1 MPPEGARRDIG
12 ACWRPCGR
20 RVGCGPLRLRT
31 VHREATDA
39 PTQATLWRYPPRVG
53 SPLLVPRGSTA
64 RVERAGKRSR
74 TERAAPTPPSPA
86 KPPARVGWEMWPGK
100 RRAGAKPVMPLMRG
114 VVVEKLDSRRQCP
127 LPSSAAALNAG
138 LPEKQSTEVDCFLP
152 SPPRTDAA
160 KPHRR
165 ARQRDLELQ
174 GPGAPPQLHQL
185 HQLR

>member
-53 SPLLVPRGSTA
+53 SPLLVPRDSTA

-74 TERAAPTPPSPA
+74 TERAARTPPSPA
-86 KPPARVGWEMWPGK
+86 KPPARVGWEVWPGK
-100 RRAGAKPVMPLMRG
+100 RRTGAKPVMPLMRG
-114 VVVEKLDSRRQCP
+114 VVEKLDSRRQCP
-127 LPSSAAALNAG
+127 IPSSAAALNAG